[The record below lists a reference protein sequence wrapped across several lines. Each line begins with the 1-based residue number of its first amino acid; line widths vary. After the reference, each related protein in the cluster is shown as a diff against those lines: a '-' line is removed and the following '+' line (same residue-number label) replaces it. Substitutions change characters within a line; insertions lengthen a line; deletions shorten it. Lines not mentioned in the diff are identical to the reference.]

1 MELNPQ
7 LRAGLLEV
15 RVSGRLDAHWA
26 DHLGRALDEYIRQ
39 GHDRVCL
46 ELSGLDYV
54 SSMGLRALVTA
65 WKKFGAVQGR
75 FSVTAPGANVRQVLE
90 MAGLS
95 ALINVTAEAAEAAEA
110 VAEVPVASP
119 SQRVSGGMLVG
130 EVYALG
136 GEGMQISVHG
146 RTDWAEGRPYCAE
159 ELTVQALGPVHVAL
173 GLGALGPDFTACR
186 DRFGEYL
193 AVAGAITYQPGD
205 GSNTCDTVLGHGGYA
220 PSVQSLYGLVFEGAF
235 SHVLRF
241 DLAEGRD
248 AVPVSALAAQ
258 VLQLTKGA
266 PACVVI
272 AAESAGLIG
281 ASLRRSPAE
290 VSEGEPAFE
299 FPALRDWLSFTSE
312 PAWQRMSTVICGV
325 VTSATTPPSLA
336 PLVRPLAD
344 EAGPW
349 GHLHAAVFGFH
360 PLPRGSIEVD
370 TVLRPWFEHD
380 TVEAVLH
387 LLADDREGVRESA
400 LTRGACWIA
409 PLLSSSAG
417 VGA

>member
-1 MELNPQ
+1 MELIPQ
-7 LRAGLLEV
+7 LRAGSLEV

-26 DHLGRALDEYIRQ
+26 DHLGRALDEYVRQ
-39 GHDRVCL
+39 GHDQVCL

-54 SSMGLRALVTA
+54 SSMGLRVLVTA

-75 FSVTAPGANVRQVLE
+75 FSVMAPRPNVRQVLE

-95 ALINVTAEAAEAAEA
+95 ALISAALEATEAIP
-110 VAEVPVASP
+110 EVPTAN
-119 SQRVSGGMLVG
+119 QRVSGEGLVG
-130 EVYALG
+130 DLYSLG
-136 GEGMQISVHG
+136 GAGMRLSVHG
-146 RTDWAEGRPYCAE
+146 RTDWAAGRPYCAE
-159 ELTVQALGPVHVAL
+159 ELTTQALSPANVAL
-173 GLGALGPDFTACR
+173 GLGALGPDFAACR

-205 GSNTCDTVLGHGGYA
+205 GSNTCDTLLGHGDYA
-220 PSVQSLYGLVFEGAF
+220 PSVQSLYGIICEGAF

-241 DLAEGRD
+241 DLAEGCES
-248 AVPVSALAAQ
+248 VQLSALAAQ
-258 VLQLTKGA
+258 ILRMTDGV

-290 VSEGEPAFE
+290 VQEGEAAFE

-325 VTSATTPPSLA
+325 VTAAAAPSALA
-336 PLVRPLAD
+336 SLVRPLA
-344 EAGPW
+344 EENGPW

-360 PLPRGSIEVD
+360 PLPRGVILPD
-370 TVLRPWFEHD
+370 AVLRPWFEHD

-387 LLADDREGVRESA
+387 LLADDRGAHGVRESA

-409 PLLSSSAG
+409 PLLGLSSGAG
-417 VGA
+417 A